1 LVSANFNGIM
11 NSIEVDNLSK
21 VYRAETTD
29 PVHALDGVSFEVP
42 QGSVFGLLGPNGA
55 GKSTLVKILTTII
68 PPTSGRARVLDC
80 DVAHDPLEI
89 RRRIAVVLQQ
99 TAVDSLLS
107 VQDNL
112 LIYAYLHGVRRR
124 EARRRMQT
132 VVDEFDLAGKLKE
145 TVYDLSIGTKR
156 RVQVAKIFMVD
167 SPVIFMD
174 EATTGMDPFM
184 RRRVMDRIRAE
195 ARNGRTV
202 LLTTQVLSEAE
213 QLCDKILIIDRGRTL
228 ASGTLEDLRRL
239 SEQMFRVHLSF
250 AAIDEALTRRLE
262 ALGPVELRL
271 NGKTVEMLFRGTEA
285 SLLGELADIARSVAI
300 TQFEIRGADLEE
312 IFMALLNEAP

>member
-1 LVSANFNGIM
+1 MDVNA
-11 NSIEVDNLSK
+11 IEVEELRK
-21 VYRAETTD
+21 VYRPNTEE
-29 PVHALDGVSFEVP
+29 PVRALDGVSFQVS

-55 GKSTLVKILTTII
+55 GKSTLVKILTTITS
-68 PPTSGRARVLDC
+68 PTSGQAKVLDC
-80 DVAHDPLEI
+80 DVARNPLEV

-99 TAVDSLLS
+99 TAVDTLLS

-112 LIYAYLHGVRRR
+112 LIYASLHGLTRR
-124 EARRRMQT
+124 EARRRMQA
-132 VVDEFDLAGKLKE
+132 VVDEFDLGNILRE

-167 SPVIFMD
+167 SPIIFMD

-184 RRRVMDRIRAE
+184 KRRVMDRIRAE

-213 QLCDKILIIDRGRTL
+213 QLCDKILIIDHGRTL

-239 SEQMFRVHLSF
+239 SEQMFRVSLSF
-250 AAIDEALTRRLE
+250 AGIDESLVSRLNALQ
-262 ALGPVELRL
+262 PVEFKM
-271 NGKTVEMLFRGTEA
+271 NGKAVEMLFRGAEA
-285 SLLGELADIARSVAI
+285 LLLGKLADIARSVPI
-300 TQFEIRGADLEE
+300 TQFEVRGADLEE
-312 IFMALLNEAP
+312 IFMALLKETP

>member
-1 LVSANFNGIM
+1 M
-11 NSIEVDNLSK
+11 HSIEVENLRK
-21 VYRAETTD
+21 VYRAESTE
-29 PVHALDGVSFEVP
+29 PVRALDGVSFQVP

-68 PPTSGRARVLDC
+68 APTSGQASVLGQ
-80 DVAHDPLEI
+80 DVAREPLEV

-112 LIYAYLHGVRRR
+112 LIYAYLHGIRRR
-124 EARRRMQT
+124 EARQRLRT
-132 VVDEFDLAGKLKE
+132 VVEEFDLADKLGE

-184 RRRVMDRIRAE
+184 RRRVMDRIRTE
-195 ARNGRTV
+195 ARDGRTV

-213 QLCDKILIIDRGRTL
+213 QLCDTILIIDHGRTL

-239 SEQMFRVHLSF
+239 SEQMFRVNLSF
-250 AAIDEALTRRLE
+250 VGIDEALMGRLK
-262 ALGPVELRL
+262 ALKPVEFKT
-271 NGKTVEMLFRGTEA
+271 NGKSVEMLFRGTEA
-285 SLLGELADIARSVAI
+285 SLLGELADIARSVPI

-312 IFMALLNEAP
+312 IFMALLKEAP